1 MRVIYVDDKQPAL
14 ETFRMKV
21 KDFPEIESLHLFSSG
36 EDALRFSENH
46 RIDTA
51 FLDIEMPG
59 MDGINLAGELKKRD
73 QNIRIFF
80 MTAFGQYALDAFGVK
95 ALGYIMKPYTNAQL
109 KEALET
115 AALMRSRSTKKVEIR
130 TIPSL
135 AVWVDGNELVLSG
148 KREELFALLIDR
160 AEAGLT
166 AGEAIACLWPHRPA
180 DEKTQT
186 LYRVTFHQLMEE
198 LKKAGIENIIQTKGK
213 KKSIVMDMVEC
224 DLYRILDGKTD
235 DMKNYDGYYLKEYDW
250 AETRNGQLTGLK
262 MDRISF
268 YNL

>member
-1 MRVIYVDDKQPAL
+1 MRVIYVDDEQPAL

-21 KDFPEIESLHLFSSG
+21 KDFPEIESLHLFSEG
-36 EDALRFSENH
+36 EDALRFSEDH

-59 MDGINLAGELKKRD
+59 MDGITL
-73 QNIRIFF
+73 
-80 MTAFGQYALDAFGVK
+80 
-95 ALGYIMKPYTNAQL
+95 
-109 KEALET
+109 
-115 AALMRSRSTKKVEIR
+115 
-130 TIPSL
+130 
-135 AVWVDGNELVLSG
+135 
-148 KREELFALLIDR
+148 
-160 AEAGLT
+160 

-198 LKKAGIENIIQTKGK
+198 LKRAGIENIIQTKGK

-224 DLYRILDGKTD
+224 DLYWILDGKTD

-262 MDRISF
+262 MNRISF